1 MSIDTSASQRAAAP
15 SAARSGLRLDL
26 ILMLALFALAIVP
39 RAAWVA
45 YNDRAPQ
52 GSNDP
57 TLYALFADTIA
68 DGHGY
73 IRPTGEKTAYYPV
86 GYPATIAGLKKAG
99 DIFGWDR
106 SIFSIKMMNGMFGAL
121 TVLLVY
127 LLASRIFDR
136 RTGLAAA
143 ALLAVFPSQIYYT
156 GTVLS
161 EPLFTLMWIG
171 ALTVLLWKPWSRD
184 GMPWYQLL
192 GAGLLLS
199 YATMTRG
206 ITLMFPLV
214 LLGVWLVNLRSK
226 KRALV
231 QTLIVCAGIAV
242 LIVPWSIRNTL
253 AFGQITGPSTN
264 VGNDLCIGNYLGA
277 EGG

>member
-1 MSIDTSASQRAAAP
+1 
-15 SAARSGLRLDL
+15 
-26 ILMLALFALAIVP
+26 MLALFALAIVP
-39 RAAWVA
+39 RAVWVA

-86 GYPATIAGLKKAG
+86 GYPATVAGLKKAG

-106 SIFSIKMMNGMFGAL
+106 SIFSIKMMNGMFVAL
-121 TVLLVY
+121 DRPAGLPAGEPQSPIAVR
-127 LLASRIFDR
+127 ASQRGVGRRLPQPRIY
-136 RTGLAAA
+136 
-143 ALLAVFPSQIYYT
+143 PYT

-161 EPLFTLMWIG
+161 EPLFTFMWIG

-214 LLGVWLVNLRSK
+214 LLGVWLFCICARRSV
-226 KRALV
+226 RW
-231 QTLIVCAGIAV
+231 C
-242 LIVPWSIRNTL
+242 RR
-253 AFGQITGPSTN
+253 
-264 VGNDLCIGNYLGA
+264 
-277 EGG
+277 